1 MLADLVVEVIEYEK
15 TRTIFYAHSEN
26 GTSIAGILDK
36 RERTSIKKIH
46 SIPMGN
52 HLKLSP

>member
-1 MLADLVVEVIEYEK
+1 MLADLVVEIIEYEK
-15 TRTIFYAHSEN
+15 TRTIFYAHFEN